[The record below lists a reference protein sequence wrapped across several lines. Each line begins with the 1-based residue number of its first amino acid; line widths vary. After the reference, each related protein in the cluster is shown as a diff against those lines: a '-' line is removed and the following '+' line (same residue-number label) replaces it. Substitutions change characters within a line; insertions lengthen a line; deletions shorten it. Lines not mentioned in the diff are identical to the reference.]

1 MNTANKYIC
10 IHGHFYQPPRENAWL
25 EVVEM
30 QDTAAPFHD
39 WNARINFECYAPNAV
54 ARILDTKGKIV
65 RITNNYG
72 RISFNFGPT
81 LLSWLEHADPATYRA
96 ILEADE
102 VSRVRFG
109 GHGSAM
115 AQVHSHIIMPLANR
129 RDKETQV
136 RWGIADFEHRFGRK
150 PEGMWLAETAA
161 DTETL
166 EVLAEN
172 GILFTVLAPRQIRAL
187 RSAGDREWRP
197 AHEGNLDTR
206 QPYRCVLPSGRSIA
220 LFFYNGELSQAVA
233 FKGILNNGKHFA
245 ATLLDALDDNAE
257 PQLVHI
263 ATDGESYGH
272 HHRYG
277 EMALAD
283 CLHTIE
289 LSGMARITNYGQ
301 FLELF
306 PPTMEA
312 QIHENS
318 SWSCVH
324 GVERW
329 RSNCGCNSGGHPGW
343 TQAWREPLRN
353 ALNQLRD
360 ELAGLYE
367 KQAGPLLRDVWEA
380 RNDYISVL
388 LQRKN
393 QTVDEFIQRHARGE
407 VNIEQKMK
415 LMRLMEIQRNA
426 MLMFTSCGWFFDEI
440 SGIETN
446 QILQYADRAMYYAA
460 QVSEAADLRTDFVKM
475 LADAPSNVHQD
486 GAVNYIRNIE
496 PARVNLRRVGMH
508 IAVSSLFEASPERI
522 ELFNYIAESEDIERL
537 EAGVMRLAIG
547 RTVVKSKVTYSEKHF
562 SFAALY
568 LGQQNIIGNISL
580 NMSRER
586 FNTMQERI
594 RQAFLTPDLAGVI
607 GVMQEYFGPDKYSID
622 HLFKDE
628 KRKILQLIADKSL
641 RQIER
646 DFRDIYSD
654 NYQLM
659 AGIARNGMPVPAVW
673 RNAAQFIINHDL
685 LLFFESEP
693 FRIRE
698 LKRLAAEIKT
708 WGLTLT
714 DESALHLAIG
724 ERLYREVKTLERPET
739 PLRSLEKLIQT
750 LEIIQ
755 EMKLKPDLWK
765 GQNVYYSLVKGYKN
779 GEWVFSSAEWE
790 QAFFRLG
797 ELLSFRKE
805 QAEG

>member
-30 QDTAAPFHD
+30 QDSAAPFHD
-39 WNARINFECYAPNAV
+39 WNARINFECYAPNAA
-54 ARILDTKGKIV
+54 ARILDSKGKII

-81 LLSWLEHADPATYRA
+81 LLSWLEQADPETYA
-96 ILEADE
+96 SILEADK
-102 VSRVRFG
+102 VSQVRFG

-115 AQVHSHIIMPLANR
+115 AQVHSHVIMPLANR

-136 RWGIADFEHRFGRK
+136 RWGIADFEYRFGRK
-150 PEGMWLAETAA
+150 PEGMWLSETAA

-166 EVLAEN
+166 EVLAEQ
-172 GILFTVLAPRQIRAL
+172 GIKFTVLAPRQVKAVRRI
-187 RSAGDREWRP
+187 GETQWHD

-206 QPYRCVLPSGRSIA
+206 MPYRCKLPSGRSIA
-220 LFFYNGELSQAVA
+220 LFFYNGELSQGVA
-233 FKGILNNGKHFA
+233 FKGLLNNGKHFA
-245 ATLLDALDDNAE
+245 ASLLDTFDDNVQ

-283 CLHTIE
+283 CLYTIE
-289 LSGMARITNYGQ
+289 ESRMARITNYGQ

-306 PPTMEA
+306 PPQFDA

-353 ALNQLRD
+353 ALNWLRD
-360 ELAGLYE
+360 ELSAIYE
-367 KQAGPLLRDVWEA
+367 KQAGIFLHDVWEA

-388 LQRKN
+388 LNRN
-393 QTVDEFIQRHARGE
+393 DDTVDAFIRRHARKPLEGAE
-407 VNIEQKMK
+407 KMK

-426 MLMFTSCGWFFDEI
+426 LLMFTSCGWFFDEI

-460 QVSEAADLRTDFVKM
+460 QVKNGVDLRAPFVKM
-475 LADAPSNVHQD
+475 LAAAPSNKHEN
-486 GAVNYIRNIE
+486 GAVSYLQNVE

-508 IAVSSLFEASPERI
+508 FAASSLFEEYPEHI
-522 ELFNYIAESEDIERL
+522 ELFNYIADSEEFERL
-537 EAGVMRLAIG
+537 EAGILRLSIG

-580 NMSRER
+580 NMSREV
-586 FNTMQERI
+586 FNAMHERM
-594 RQAFLTPDLAGVI
+594 RHAFLTPDLAGVI
-607 GVMQEYFGPDKYSID
+607 GIMQEYFGPDKYSID

-628 KRKILQLIADKSL
+628 KRKILSLIADKSL

-646 DFRDIYSD
+646 DFRDIYAD

-659 AGIARNGMPVPAVW
+659 AGIARNDMPVPAVW
-673 RNAAQFIINHDL
+673 QHAAQFIINHDL
-685 LLFFESEP
+685 LQYFEGDP

-698 LKRLAAEIKT
+698 LKRLAQEIKT
-708 WGLTLT
+708 WGFSLTN
-714 DESALHLAIG
+714 ESGLDLAIS
-724 ERLYREVKTLERPET
+724 ERLYREVKMLEQPET
-739 PLRSLEKLIQT
+739 PLRHLEKLIQV
-750 LEIIQ
+750 LEIIH
-755 EMKLKPDLWK
+755 EMGLRPDVWK
-765 GQNVYYSLVKGYKN
+765 SQNVFFSLFKGYKN

-790 QAFFRLG
+790 KAFFRLG

-805 QAEG
+805 AG

>member
-1 MNTANKYIC
+1 
-10 IHGHFYQPPRENAWL
+10 
-25 EVVEM
+25 
-30 QDTAAPFHD
+30 
-39 WNARINFECYAPNAV
+39 
-54 ARILDTKGKIV
+54 
-65 RITNNYG
+65 
-72 RISFNFGPT
+72 
-81 LLSWLEHADPATYRA
+81 
-96 ILEADE
+96 
-102 VSRVRFG
+102 
-109 GHGSAM
+109 
-115 AQVHSHIIMPLANR
+115 
-129 RDKETQV
+129 
-136 RWGIADFEHRFGRK
+136 
-150 PEGMWLAETAA
+150 
-161 DTETL
+161 
-166 EVLAEN
+166 
-172 GILFTVLAPRQIRAL
+172 
-187 RSAGDREWRP
+187 
-197 AHEGNLDTR
+197 
-206 QPYRCVLPSGRSIA
+206 
-220 LFFYNGELSQAVA
+220 
-233 FKGILNNGKHFA
+233 
-245 ATLLDALDDNAE
+245 
-257 PQLVHI
+257 
-263 ATDGESYGH
+263 
-272 HHRYG
+272 
-277 EMALAD
+277 
-283 CLHTIE
+283 
-289 LSGMARITNYGQ
+289 
-301 FLELF
+301 
-306 PPTMEA
+306 
-312 QIHENS
+312 
-318 SWSCVH
+318 
-324 GVERW
+324 
-329 RSNCGCNSGGHPGW
+329 
-343 TQAWREPLRN
+343 
-353 ALNQLRD
+353 
-360 ELAGLYE
+360 LAGLYE

-475 LADAPSNVHQD
+475 LADAPSNVHQN

-508 IAVSSLFEASPERI
+508 IAVSSLFEAFPERI
-522 ELFNYIAESEDIERL
+522 ELFNYIAESEDFERL

-659 AGIARNGMPVPAVW
+659 AGIARNDMPVPAVW

-805 QAEG
+805 QAGD